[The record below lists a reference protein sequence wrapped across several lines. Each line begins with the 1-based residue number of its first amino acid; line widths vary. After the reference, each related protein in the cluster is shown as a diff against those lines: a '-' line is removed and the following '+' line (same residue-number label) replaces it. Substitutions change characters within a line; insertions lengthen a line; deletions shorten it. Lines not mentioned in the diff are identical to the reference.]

1 MQKRKYLIFVGRR
14 AVKLRNILCFLGH
27 MTPGKGKEK
36 INELIQSKSK

>member
-27 MTPGKGKEK
+27 TCMTPGKGKEK
-36 INELIQSKSK
+36 INELIQSK